1 MDALGRDLGGL
12 APALLAEASFWFPEQ
27 RSTYASDV
35 DNLFYFILGVSL
47 VFFALIVSLMIVFVI
62 KYRRRPGEAA
72 QPSPSHNNWLESLW
86 SGIPVILVAVIF
98 VWGFLGYLDM
108 RQPPANSYEIRVLA
122 KRWVWAFQYPNGHID
137 NDLHV
142 PVDRPIRLVMS
153 SDDVI
158 HSLYI
163 PDFRIKMDVVPGRYS
178 TTWFQATEPG
188 ESNLFCAEYCGKE
201 HSGMLAKV
209 VVHRSGEFESWLN
222 EAANFLK
229 RMTPAEGGKLL
240 YQRRGCAQCHSVDGS
255 ARVGPSFHGTFGTEQ
270 ALADGSQVKVD
281 ENYIRESILQPLAKV
296 RGGYKP
302 VMPTYQ
308 GQLKNEEIDALIAYI
323 KSLNEDKK

>member
-1 MDALGRDLGGL
+1 MDALGTNLGGL
-12 APALLAEASFWFPEQ
+12 APALLADASFWFPEQ
-27 RSTYASDV
+27 RSTFASNV
-35 DNLFYFILGVSL
+35 DNLFYFILGISF
-47 VFFALIVSLMIVFVI
+47 VFFSLIISLMVVFVI
-62 KYRRRPGEAA
+62 KYRHRPGEAP
-72 QPSPSHNNWLESLW
+72 QPSPSHNNWLEAIW
-86 SGIPVILVAVIF
+86 TGIPVILVAVIF
-98 VWGFLGYLDM
+98 AWGFLGYLDM

-137 NDLHV
+137 GELHV

-178 TTWFQATEPG
+178 TTWFQATELG
-188 ESNLFCAEYCGKE
+188 ESNVFCAEYCGKE

-209 VVHRSGEFESWLN
+209 VVHRSEEFESWLA

-229 RMTPAEGGKLL
+229 RMTPVEGGKLL

-255 ARVGPSFHGTFGTEQ
+255 ARVGPSFQGTFGTEQ

-281 ENYIRESILQPLAKV
+281 ENYLRESILQPLTKV
-296 RGGYKP
+296 RAGYKP

-308 GQLKNEEIDALIAYI
+308 GQLKNEEIDALIAFI
-323 KSLNEDKK
+323 KSLNKEQK

>member
-1 MDALGRDLGGL
+1 MDALGTNLGGL
-12 APALLAEASFWFPEQ
+12 TPALLADASFWFPEQ
-27 RSTYASDV
+27 RSTYASNV
-35 DNLFYFILGVSL
+35 DNLFYFILGISF
-47 VFFALIVSLMIVFVI
+47 VFFALIISLMVVFVI
-62 KYRRRPGEAA
+62 KYRRRPGEAP
-72 QPSPSHNNWLESLW
+72 QPSPSHNNWLELLW
-86 SGIPVILVAVIF
+86 TGIPVILVAVIF

-137 NDLHV
+137 SDLHV

-178 TTWFQATEPG
+178 TTWFQATESG

-201 HSGMLAKV
+201 HSGMMAKV
-209 VVHRSGEFESWLN
+209 VVHRSGEFESWLT

-229 RMTPAEGGKLL
+229 RMTPVEGGQLL
-240 YQRRGCAQCHSVDGS
+240 YQRRGCAQCHSLDGS
-255 ARVGPSFHGTFGTEQ
+255 ARVGPSFQGTFGTEQ

-281 ENYIRESILQPLAKV
+281 ENYIRESLLQPLAKV
-296 RGGYKP
+296 RAGYKP

-308 GQLKNEEIDALIAYI
+308 GQLKNEEIDALIAFI
-323 KSLNEDKK
+323 KSLNEEKK